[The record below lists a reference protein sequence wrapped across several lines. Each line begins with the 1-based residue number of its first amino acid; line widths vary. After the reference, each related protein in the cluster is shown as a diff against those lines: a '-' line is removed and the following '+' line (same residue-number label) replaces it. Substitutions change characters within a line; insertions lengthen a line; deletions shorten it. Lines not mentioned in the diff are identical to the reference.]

1 MEYLDIV
8 DENGVPTGKI
18 AERTAAHKQGLRHRT
33 SHVWILRERAGK
45 VEVLLQKRS
54 QNKDSFP
61 GCYDISSAGH
71 IPAGVDFIPSALREL
86 KEELGCSVSENE
98 LIYCGQR
105 RFSYDGVFHGK
116 EFHDRQVSNVYAL
129 WLDRRP
135 EDFVL
140 QKEELEEVRWF
151 EFESCLRLVEKNE
164 IPHCIYLEEL
174 QMLLP
179 EVRKRERLCILVT
192 PPVTEEEKQ
201 QLLQAAPGQKFFFT
215 EKPEVTEEQ
224 LRRAEEYVKS
234 MGISPRH
241 PVFHSEQSDELYSIV
256 RDMMDHNTVGVA
268 NELRR
273 NGLLHIFLSVVAQSM
288 PEERRE
294 ETDRANQYVRR
305 AVEFIQRNYCNPI
318 RVTDVADYVCVNRS
332 YLYTLFQKSLGMSP
346 QQFLAAYRL
355 TKAAEMLMVPHLP
368 VESIALSCGYQDPL
382 VFSKAFRQMK
392 GVSPTMYR
400 KQIQQDEN
408 RVNREHL
415 KQVEEF
421 ISRVG
426 RLELGGEP

>member
-1 MEYLDIV
+1 MEGEEYRL
-8 DENGVPTGKI
+8 E
-18 AERTAAHKQGLRHRT
+18 
-33 SHVWILRERAGK
+33 AGCG
-45 VEVLLQKRS
+45 
-54 QNKDSFP
+54 F
-61 GCYDISSAGH
+61 
-71 IPAGVDFIPSALREL
+71 
-86 KEELGCSVSENE
+86 
-98 LIYCGQR
+98 LI
-105 RFSYDGVFHGK
+105 
-116 EFHDRQVSNVYAL
+116 E
-129 WLDRRP
+129 
-135 EDFVL
+135 
-140 QKEELEEVRWF
+140 
-151 EFESCLRLVEKNE
+151 
-164 IPHCIYLEEL
+164 
-174 QMLLP
+174 
-179 EVRKRERLCILVT
+179 
-192 PPVTEEEKQ
+192 
-201 QLLQAAPGQKFFFT
+201 PGQMSFYQAD
-215 EKPEVTEEQ
+215 EKDPWMYIWVGFAGE
-224 LRRAEEYVKS
+224 RAEEYVKS

-332 YLYTLFQKSLGMSP
+332 YLYTLFQKSLGMSQ

>member
-1 MEYLDIV
+1 MEKAYQLKF
-8 DENGVPTGKI
+8 GG
-18 AERTAAHKQGLRHRT
+18 Q
-33 SHVWILRERAGK
+33 
-45 VEVLLQKRS
+45 
-54 QNKDSFP
+54 P
-61 GCYDISSAGH
+61 GG
-71 IPAGVDFIPSALREL
+71 EL
-86 KEELGCSVSENE
+86 FMTCCGCSRTEPLHCFGPAMKPHY
-98 LIYCGQR
+98 LIHYVLNGRGIFKMEGEEYPLEAGCG
-105 RFSYDGVFHGK
+105 FLI
-116 EFHDRQVSNVYAL
+116 E
-129 WLDRRP
+129 
-135 EDFVL
+135 
-140 QKEELEEVRWF
+140 
-151 EFESCLRLVEKNE
+151 
-164 IPHCIYLEEL
+164 
-174 QMLLP
+174 
-179 EVRKRERLCILVT
+179 
-192 PPVTEEEKQ
+192 
-201 QLLQAAPGQKFFFT
+201 PGQMSFYQAD
-215 EKPEVTEEQ
+215 EKDPWMYIWVGFAGE
-224 LRRAEEYVKS
+224 RAEEYVKS